1 MDLFTILIISL
12 IIFGITSILSLF
24 GKGGGEFFVPILLAF
39 SVPFNQAATASLFIL
54 LFSGMSM
61 TYVYHKQKMIN
72 WPLVGFLIVISSIMS
87 FIGGFFAHLIPAIYL
102 KILFAAVLLV
112 SAVFIAKPI
121 HKKDSSVEA
130 KKQTSKWYWKNT
142 FEGEEYYLNLLVLP
156 LVGVI
161 AFIAGSVGIS
171 GGGIIVPLLIV
182 VGGLP
187 LKVAFAVNAVL
198 VFANSL
204 SGFLGHGLAGEFNP
218 MLAIPLA
225 IAGFSGGQIG
235 SRYAKRVH
243 TEHLKK
249 AFIFILVFAAIWMLA
264 NALL

>member
-1 MDLFTILIISL
+1 MDLFTIMIISL
-12 IIFGITSILSLF
+12 VIFGLTSILSLF

-39 SVPFNQAATASLFIL
+39 SVPFNQASTASLFIL

-61 TYVYHKQKMIN
+61 TYVYHKHKMIN
-72 WPLVGFLIVISSIMS
+72 WPLVGFLIVISSTMA
-87 FIGGFFAHLIPAIYL
+87 FIGGFFAHLILTIYL
-102 KILFAAVLLV
+102 KVLFASILLV

-121 HKKDSSVEA
+121 NKKDPNIET
-130 KKQTSKWYWKNT
+130 KKKTSKWYWRNT
-142 FEGEEYYLNLLVLP
+142 FEDDEYYLNWLVLP

-171 GGGIIVPLLIV
+171 GGGIIVPLLII

-187 LKVAFAVNAVL
+187 IKVAFAANAAL

-218 MLAIPLA
+218 TLAAPLA
-225 IAGFSGGQIG
+225 IAGFLGGQVG
-235 SRYAKRVH
+235 SRFAKKAP

-249 AFIFILVFAAIWMLA
+249 AFIFVLVFAAIWMLV
-264 NALL
+264 NALT